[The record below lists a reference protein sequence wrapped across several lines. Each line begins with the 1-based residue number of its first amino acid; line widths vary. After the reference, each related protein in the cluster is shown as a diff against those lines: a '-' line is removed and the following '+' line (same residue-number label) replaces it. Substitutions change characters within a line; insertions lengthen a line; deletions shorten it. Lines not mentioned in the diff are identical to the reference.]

1 MSYKIIVLV
10 LLLSCVWVTIC
21 YMLPL
26 YNHESEN
33 NKEKKKDWYKKK
45 GKLKLNTIR
54 AYLLILTYLQF

>member
-33 NKEKKKDWYKKK
+33 NKEKKKD
-45 GKLKLNTIR
+45 
-54 AYLLILTYLQF
+54 